1 MTFDEEMKVVID
13 NNLINIKKF
22 LRNKNIKISNIDN
35 LFSEVK
41 VVLGKEQEYLY
52 ANISKDD
59 PFCIILSEEIKRD
72 DRYKWLNHEMI
83 HIISNNQDTVNDINV
98 GGIIVLDKE
107 KNIWI
112 GHYLNEAITEYINQL
127 IIKDKYSDYYDLYIE
142 ELEKIIKLIGEDVV
156 LKAYFTNNLN
166 LIIDSLMSSTKK
178 TRDETINYILG
189 IDYLYEK
196 KSKLKK

>member
-1 MTFDEEMKVVID
+1 MKSDNFMTFNEEMKAVIG

-22 LRNKNIKISNIDN
+22 LKNKNIENSNIDN
-35 LFSEVK
+35 LFSRVK

-59 PFCIILSEEIKRD
+59 PFCIILSEKIKKD

-98 GGIIVLDKE
+98 CGIIILDKE
-107 KNIWI
+107 KDIWI

-127 IIKDKYSDYYDLYIE
+127 IIKDKYSDYYNLYI
-142 ELEKIIKLIGEDVV
+142 
-156 LKAYFTNNLN
+156 
-166 LIIDSLMSSTKK
+166 
-178 TRDETINYILG
+178 
-189 IDYLYEK
+189 
-196 KSKLKK
+196 